1 MAPLLQLISRKQ
13 QGGNMTE
20 LKTKR
25 EYRERVLDSFDRSR
39 IHREVARARGGKFE
53 QMWKRTAGVILG
65 ATLAVGG
72 LGLGS
77 RMDRETANRQRPAHR
92 DSRGFLSVLADDLKA
107 VQAIAREVSGVAVE
121 TIASPL
127 GSVPTPSKVGAVVTQ
142 TASVVSESVREQ
154 FFSTEVPFG
163 SLIYAEAR
171 KNNLDPQ
178 LVAAVV
184 ETESRFKPTARS
196 HAGAQGLMQLVP
208 RTGKWMGAK
217 NLMNPQENVKAGTKY
232 LSYLT
237 KRFKGDETKIIA
249 AYNAGEGNV
258 RRFGG
263 VPPFRET
270 QNYVKKVLKSKE
282 SYEAQVAGHVVQVA
296 EAPFTEADASR

>member
-1 MAPLLQLISRKQ
+1 
-13 QGGNMTE
+13 MTE

-25 EYRERVLDSFDRSR
+25 AYRERVLDSFDRSR
-39 IHREVARARGGKFE
+39 IHREVARARGGKLE
-53 QMWKRTAGVILG
+53 GLWKRTAGMVLG
-65 ATLAVGG
+65 ASLAVGG

-77 RMDRETANRQRPAHR
+77 TMDREVPRSSKQEK
-92 DSRGFLSVLADDLKA
+92 SGFSSEGLMSFLTKDLKA
-107 VQAIAREVSGVAVE
+107 AQSIAREVSGVAVE

-127 GSVPTPSKVGAVVTQ
+127 SSAPSPSKVGEVMSR

-163 SLIYAEAR
+163 SLIYAEAK

-208 RTGKWMGAK
+208 RTGRWMGAK
-217 NLMNPQENVKAGTKY
+217 NLMNPSENVKAGTKY

-237 KRFKGDETKIIA
+237 ERFKGDETKIIA

-270 QNYVKKVLKSKE
+270 QNYVQKVLKSKE
-282 SYEAQVAGHVVQVA
+282 SYEAQVAGHVVELA
-296 EAPFTEADASR
+296 EASMPEADASR

>member
-1 MAPLLQLISRKQ
+1 
-13 QGGNMTE
+13 MTE

-53 QMWKRTAGVILG
+53 QMWKRTAGVVLG

-77 RMDRETANRQRPAHR
+77 RMDRNPVKKQTGVAQS
-92 DSRGFLSVLADDLKA
+92 DSRGFLSTLADDLKA
-107 VQAIAREVSGVAVE
+107 AQSIAREVSGVAVE

-127 GSVPTPSKVGAVVTQ
+127 GAAPTPSKVGEVVTR

-154 FFSTEVPFG
+154 FYSTEVPFG
-163 SLIYAEAR
+163 SLIYAEAKR
-171 KNNLDPQ
+171 NNLDPQ

-184 ETESRFKPTARS
+184 ETESRFKPTAKS

-217 NLMNPQENVKAGTKY
+217 NLMNPTENVKAGTKY

-237 KRFKGDETKIIA
+237 ERFKGDETKIIA

-270 QNYVKKVLKSKE
+270 QNYVKKVLKAKE
-282 SYEAQVAGHVVQVA
+282 SYQAQVAGHVVQIS
-296 EAPFTEADASR
+296 EARTTEVDASR